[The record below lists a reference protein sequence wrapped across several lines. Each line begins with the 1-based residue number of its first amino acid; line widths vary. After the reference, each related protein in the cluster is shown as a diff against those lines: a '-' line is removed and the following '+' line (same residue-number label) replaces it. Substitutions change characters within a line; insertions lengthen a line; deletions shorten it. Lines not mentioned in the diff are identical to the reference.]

1 VAYRT
6 TKSGTFSVDVKMA
19 SGNGLYG
26 VYYRDDS
33 FSNAVKTATDGAVDF
48 NWGTDSP
55 DSKVGIV
62 DGFSIQWQGYVKPG
76 FSETTTFMSRV
87 GETDERVKL
96 WVDDQWVVD
105 QWSSLLTTQPTGTLW
120 LVANTLYDI
129 KLQYKDASGLAE
141 VHLLWESSSQ
151 SSQVVPSSR
160 LFSTATAV
168 AGSPFTATV
177 FPALASGAVS
187 TASGSGLSLA
197 TAGTPASFTIQ
208 AKDHLGNIKTTSDDL
223 FVVRARHN
231 ADYTRRNIMGTVTSL
246 GGNMGLYSVSYTPTW
261 KRNHLSCAGS
271 GSGYT

>member
-1 VAYRT
+1 MCRRMDA
-6 TKSGTFSVDVKMA
+6 
-19 SGNGLYG
+19 
-26 VYYRDDS
+26 
-33 FSNAVKTATDGAVDF
+33 
-48 NWGTDSP
+48 
-55 DSKVGIV
+55 
-62 DGFSIQWQGYVKPG
+62 
-76 FSETTTFMSRV
+76 
-87 GETDERVKL
+87 
-96 WVDDQWVVD
+96 
-105 QWSSLLTTQPTGTLW
+105 TGTEARGT
-120 LVANTLYDI
+120 V
-129 KLQYKDASGLAE
+129 
-141 VHLLWESSSQ
+141 
-151 SSQVVPSSR
+151 QVLFRR

-271 GSGYT
+271 GSSSTPFTVIASML